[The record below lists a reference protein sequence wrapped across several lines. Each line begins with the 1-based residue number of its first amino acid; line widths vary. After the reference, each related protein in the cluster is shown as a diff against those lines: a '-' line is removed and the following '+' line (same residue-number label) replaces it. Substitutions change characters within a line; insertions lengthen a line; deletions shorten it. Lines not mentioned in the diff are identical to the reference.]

1 MAPSAIESVPD
12 SGNGGGGRKHMSQK
26 SAGFERPFRLS
37 RPRTV
42 NDHVEI
48 GIDSRTLST
57 NSLDGH
63 VRWKALEVKVPDHS
77 RGRRRRERDEDPLR
91 VDNAD
96 VSPSKSPSRVHPG
109 ARRKVENSS
118 PQKRVNKRS
127 PHRRTRDRGK
137 KDSSPGRR
145 RPSAGSS
152 SRPALWCDDDGI
164 ATVRLSCKAGDAL
177 CIQPALNSATRPL
190 VQCYD
195 DGTASL
201 RLPCQTGD
209 DGVTSLRLPCEKGDA
224 IYQPVTGSKPS
235 AEIPA
240 RGGGIGGVA
249 SGALY
254 RISLAL
260 EGPLNLMCGAGK
272 RGGICSW
279 VDEDLMDMRSGC
291 NMVELDRVLM
301 HNGERRVAGG
311 AEDRRGTRM
320 RDVFSAATQGR
331 VRQPKPQPPPAPLKK
346 LKKMEPP
353 APTMRLNLPNPPRRC
368 SSWDTTAGIGS
379 LYPSGKGTTYLSAGS
394 MSAESAPVVPNES
407 LKPQRPVAPLLG
419 LLPVGLAPPGA
430 HSELE
435 GTYVRHR
442 IDELYRRRVVDG
454 VRTNVPCH
462 CEREKEGI
470 EHMYSEVAG
479 EMFMLRGKNYLSD
492 RKKYPSAESMFACLG
507 VDSNTREKGLHPSD
521 NLNWC
526 SRAGSYLHQLDDVC
540 QQAGIARPFL
550 LVVNLIL
557 PWGNLVSY
565 FYRPDVPENGPYKT
579 SSANEPHER
588 AWRAFMEGNE
598 ELRNQQFKFIPN
610 ISAGPWVIKKL
621 VGSQPALI
629 GQKLPVSYYGSV
641 QENYLEICLDV
652 TRGSSIANS
661 ISNSVAG
668 KADAVSVDMA
678 FVVQAATGDTL
689 PERLLGAFRLHHL
702 RLKI

>member
-12 SGNGGGGRKHMSQK
+12 SGNGDGGRKHVPQK
-26 SAGFERPFRLS
+26 SAGFERPFPLS

-48 GIDSRTLST
+48 GIDSRTFST
-57 NSLDGH
+57 NSLDGQG
-63 VRWKALEVKVPDHS
+63 RWKAQEATVPDHS
-77 RGRRRRERDEDPLR
+77 RDRRWRARDIDSLL
-91 VDNAD
+91 VGNAD
-96 VSPSKSPSRVHPG
+96 VSPSKSPSRVQPG
-109 ARRKVENSS
+109 TRRKVENSS
-118 PQKRVNKRS
+118 HPKRVNERS

-137 KDSSPGRR
+137 KDNSSARSR
-145 RPSAGSS
+145 RPLPGPS
-152 SRPALWCDDDGI
+152 SRPAMWVDDDGI
-164 ATVRLSCKAGDAL
+164 ATVRLSCKAGDVL
-177 CIQPALNSATRPL
+177 CIKPALSSATRSM

-201 RLPCQTGD
+201 RLPC
-209 DGVTSLRLPCEKGDA
+209 EKGGA
-224 IYQPVTGSKPS
+224 LCKPVTGSKPN
-235 AEIPA
+235 AEVPA

-249 SGALY
+249 SGALS

-301 HNGERRVAGG
+301 HNGERRVAEK
-311 AEDRRGTRM
+311 AEERRGTRR
-320 RDVFSAATQGR
+320 RDVVSGATQER
-331 VRQPKPQPPPAPLKK
+331 VRQPKSQPPPASLEK
-346 LKKMEPP
+346 LKKREPP
-353 APTMRLNLPNPPRRC
+353 APTMRLNLPHPPRRC
-368 SSWDTTAGIGS
+368 SSWDTTAGVGS
-379 LYPSGKGTTYLSAGS
+379 LYPSGKGITFLSAVS
-394 MSAESAPVVPNES
+394 MSAESAPVVQNES
-407 LKPQRPVAPLLG
+407 LKPQRPAAPLLG

-442 IDELYRRRVVDG
+442 IDELHRRRVVDG

-462 CEREKEGI
+462 CEREKEGMG
-470 EHMYSEVAG
+470 HMYSEVAG
-479 EMFMLRGKNYLSD
+479 KMFMLRGKNYLSD

-550 LVVNLIL
+550 LVVNLVL

-565 FYRPDVPENGPYKT
+565 FYRPDVPENGPYKA

-621 VGSQPALI
+621 VGSQPVLI

-641 QENYLEICLDV
+641 KENYLEICLDV
-652 TRGSSIANS
+652 TRGSSMANS

-668 KADAVSVDMA
+668 KADAVSVDIA
-678 FVVQAATGDTL
+678 FVVQAATGDNL